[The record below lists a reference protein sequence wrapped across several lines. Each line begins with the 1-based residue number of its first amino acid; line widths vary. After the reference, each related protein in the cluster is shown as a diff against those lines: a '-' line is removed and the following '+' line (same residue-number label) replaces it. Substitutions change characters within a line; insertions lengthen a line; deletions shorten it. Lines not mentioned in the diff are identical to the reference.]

1 MLVELEIIKACI
13 KKNRKAQYD
22 LYRNCYGFMMSICKR
37 YATDNEEAA
46 SLMNMG
52 FLKVL
57 THIEKYKTEIP
68 FELWMRRIMINTIID
83 DYRKN
88 KKMKA
93 MIEFKELHDNA
104 HETESV
110 LNLAVRKMNL
120 EQLHLFIANLPNV
133 SKRVFNLYVLDGY
146 THAEIA
152 AMLEMSEGTSKWHL
166 STARQKLQEMILNFN
181 ESFKIKIA

>member
-1 MLVELEIIKACI
+1 MKELIE
-13 KKNRKAQYD
+13 
-22 LYRNCYGFMMSICKR
+22 YR
-37 YATDNEEAA
+37 
-46 SLMNMG
+46 
-52 FLKVL
+52 
-57 THIEKYKTEIP
+57 
-68 FELWMRRIMINTIID
+68 
-83 DYRKN
+83 
-88 KKMKA
+88 
-93 MIEFKELHDNA
+93 ELHDNNT
-104 HETESV
+104 ETESV

-120 EQLHLFIANLPNV
+120 EQLHLFISNLPNV